1 MSHGGLYEKMKK
13 KNGEKILYL
22 NHVIALAGADQT
34 LRRSIGSVYCCTGKQ
49 AELLEKILLG
59 LKQGIHEHNS
69 QSFRNQ
75 VYQYGSMVKDRDL
88 FARQM
93 FLLLFDIL
101 ETV

>member
-1 MSHGGLYEKMKK
+1 MTHGSLYEKMEK
-13 KNGEKILYL
+13 KNSEKKLYL
-22 NHVIALAGADQT
+22 NHAITLAEADQIK
-34 LRRSIGSVYCCTGKQ
+34 RRSIGSVYCCSGKQ

-59 LKQGIHEHNS
+59 LRQGIDQENS
-69 QSFRNQ
+69 ESFRNQ
-75 VYQYGSMVKDRDL
+75 IYQYGSMIKDRDL